1 MARLYI
7 NLSAPGLRISLEAR
21 HPLLNIV
28 LVDGARYA
36 LALDILTLDETL
48 RYDIVAC

>member
-7 NLSAPGLRISLEAR
+7 NLSAPGLRIGSEAR
-21 HPLLNIV
+21 YPLLNIV
-28 LVDGARYA
+28 LEDCARYA